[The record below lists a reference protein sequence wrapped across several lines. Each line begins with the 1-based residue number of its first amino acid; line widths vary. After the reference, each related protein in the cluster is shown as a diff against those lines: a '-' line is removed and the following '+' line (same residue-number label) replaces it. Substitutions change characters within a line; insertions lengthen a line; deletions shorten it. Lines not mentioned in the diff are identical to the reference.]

1 MNFSVDGFDLAAA
14 RVIRLRQ
21 AIDALLPADDPHARQ
36 QIVQLLA
43 PAARQGVD
51 VLPMLRAM
59 LPESAL
65 LRRPHGAAPRRQ
77 RPPAVHDSA
86 LDIEVL
92 RELPRATLWPYR
104 PKPARDELLTSW
116 LWRAASGIGAPP
128 RRFGVEAIGQ
138 QLADPDRDIGDAALE
153 QLAFLAGLT
162 RPDLERCTLRPD
174 GDQFT
179 LDARV
184 RAQDLVLRY
193 GDLVLRRSRGGRP
206 ATAVVSYCPICLAS
220 EDRAF
225 LRRGWRFAFEVACWQ
240 DACLLLDACWRCGA
254 IVRPL
259 TSNAP
264 TTVWRCGQCGTALG
278 DAPSLAME
286 ALIAP
291 QQLIY
296 DRIAQAAYTGSHR
309 INPAVIGYLSLLAQ
323 SGLRGT
329 NPANCADRAAAVA
342 QAWRQP
348 SYGEPRPAPRP
359 VGKKRST
366 ADAQPQAAPRTRR

>member
-21 AIDALLPADDPHARQ
+21 AIDALLPADDPHTRQ

-59 LPESAL
+59 LPESTR
-65 LRRPHGAAPRRQ
+65 LRRPHGGTPRRQ
-77 RPPAVHDSA
+77 SASAAHGSA

-104 PKPARDELLTSW
+104 PRPERDELLTSW

-128 RRFGVEAIGQ
+128 RRFALEAIGQ
-138 QLADPDRDIGDAALE
+138 QLADPDWDIGDAALE
-153 QLAFLAGLT
+153 RLAFLAGLT

-174 GDQFT
+174 GDKFT
-179 LDARV
+179 FDERV
-184 RAQDLVLRY
+184 RVQDLVLRY
-193 GDLVLRRSRGGRP
+193 GDLVLRRSHGGRL

-225 LRRGWRFAFEVACWQ
+225 LRRGWRFTFEVACWK
-240 DACLLLDACWRCGA
+240 DACLLLDTCWRCGA

-259 TSNAP
+259 ASNAP
-264 TTVWRCGQCGTALG
+264 TTVWRCGRCGAALG

-286 ALIAP
+286 ELIAP
-291 QQLIY
+291 QELIY
-296 DRIAQAAYTGSHR
+296 RQIAQVAYTGSHR
-309 INPAVIGYLSLLAQ
+309 INPSVIGYLSVLAQ

-348 SYGEPRPAPRP
+348 LYAESPPAPRP
-359 VGKKRST
+359 VGKKRTTTGARSKT
-366 ADAQPQAAPRTRR
+366 SPRACR